1 MSVMRRQQWTTMD
14 DTARAALFGR
24 GLDDIFDPD
33 LRASI
38 GALIDDVRVRGDD
51 AVCDA
56 LRKFD
61 GIDLAP
67 EQLRVTPGEIADAI
81 VSDAVDAALDD
92 AIAHLRRFNEAQME
106 CGGDWQIESEPGLTV
121 GEKVTPISSVGL
133 FTPSG
138 KASYPSVAYQLA
150 VPAVVAGVAHIALV
164 VPPIPGSDG
173 DVDPAVLVVCRKL
186 GITDVFR
193 ANGPAGI
200 AALGSAPPRSLGS
213 ARSSDRVRR
222 PSRSPRWRCNAT
234 VSPR

>member
-1 MSVMRRQQWTTMD
+1 MD

-38 GALIDDVRVRGDD
+38 GALIDDVRDRGDD

-61 GIDLAP
+61 GIDARARTAP
-67 EQLRVTPGEIADAI
+67 GDPREIADAI

-92 AIAHLRRFNEAQME
+92 AIAHLRRFNEQQMDARRRLADRE
-106 CGGDWQIESEPGLTV
+106 RTGAHGGREGHADQLGRAVHAVGQGELSERRL
-121 GEKVTPISSVGL
+121 
-133 FTPSG
+133 
-138 KASYPSVAYQLA
+138 
-150 VPAVVAGVAHIALV
+150 PARCAGGGRRRRRSIALV

-173 DVDPAVLVVCRKL
+173 EVDPAVLVVCRKL
-186 GITDVFR
+186 GISDVFR

-200 AALGSAPPRSLGS
+200 AALGFGTATFPGS
-213 ARSSDRVRR
+213 ARSSGRVRR